1 MSLFLIAE
9 IGINHN
15 GDMDI
20 AKQLITSAADAGFDA
35 VKFQK
40 RTIEKVY
47 TAEYLDSPRESPW
60 GTTQRDQKMGLEFGR
75 AQYEE
80 IDRCCKACKIA
91 WTASAW
97 DTDAQAFLRGF
108 QVPFNK
114 VASAML
120 GHKPLLRDIASEGKK
135 TFIST
140 GMATLE
146 ELDKVVDLFRKSNC
160 PIELLHC
167 NSTYPMK
174 DEDANLRCIP
184 MLKARYGCDVGYSGH
199 ETSLIKVCVAAVALG
214 ATSLERH
221 ITLDRA
227 MYGSDQAASIETH
240 ALRNFVD
247 AVRRVP
253 QLLGTGEKI
262 MSQAETAVRK
272 KLRVDVPA

>member
-9 IGINHN
+9 VGINHN
-15 GDMDI
+15 GSMDI
-20 AKQLITSAADAGFDA
+20 AKQLIDASADAGFDA

-40 RTIEKVY
+40 RTVEKVY
-47 TAEYLDSPRESPW
+47 SKELLDSPRESPW
-60 GTTQRDQKMGLEFGR
+60 GTTQRAQKMGLEFGR
-75 AQYEE
+75 EQYQE
-80 IDRCCKACKIA
+80 IDRHCKARGVA

-97 DTDAQAFLRGF
+97 DVDAQSFLRDF
-108 QVPFNK
+108 NVPFNK

-120 GHKPLLRDIASEGKK
+120 GHKPFLRQVAAEKKK

-140 GMATLE
+140 GMATLP
-146 ELDKVVDLFRKSNC
+146 ELDEVVNLFRQANC
-160 PIELLHC
+160 PIELFHF

-174 DEDANLRCIP
+174 EEDANLRCIP

-199 ETSLIKVCVAAVALG
+199 ESSLIKVCVTAVALG

-240 ALRNFVD
+240 ALKNFVE
-247 AVRRVP
+247 AVRAVP
-253 QLLGTGEKI
+253 HLLGTGEKAI
-262 MSQAETAVRK
+262 GAAETAVRK
-272 KLRVDVPA
+272 KLRVEVAA